1 MRTLFHFFLF
11 ASLLNRNSDAWSIV
25 SRRTAM
31 GGFVSASTALVLAP
45 PSAQATKSGCTD
57 IDSCREIGNQRD
69 EKDLKENPVLRLKG
83 GVSYKVLKP
92 GVGSESVAP
101 SDKVDVIFSINS
113 GSAYM
118 YSRGFGYEKVD
129 VGGGNK
135 VPDLGLDSYIVKL
148 GTGKLP
154 VGIED
159 ALVGMKKGERRRIV
173 LPPSVGFETSNWQP
187 EPQTTGGKQS
197 IISYKRLLAGNGSNN
212 PPFLAPT
219 IWDVEVLTMR
229 K

>member
-1 MRTLFHFFLF
+1 MS
-11 ASLLNRNSDAWSIV
+11 A
-25 SRRTAM
+25 
-31 GGFVSASTALVLAP
+31 ASTIAAAA
-45 PSAQATKSGCTD
+45 AQATKSGCTD

-69 EKDLKENPVLRLKG
+69 KKDLKENPVLRLND

-92 GVGSESVAP
+92 GVGSESVSP

-129 VGGGNK
+129 NVGGGNK

-154 VGIED
+154 VGIEA

-187 EPQTTGGKQS
+187 EPQTTNGKQS